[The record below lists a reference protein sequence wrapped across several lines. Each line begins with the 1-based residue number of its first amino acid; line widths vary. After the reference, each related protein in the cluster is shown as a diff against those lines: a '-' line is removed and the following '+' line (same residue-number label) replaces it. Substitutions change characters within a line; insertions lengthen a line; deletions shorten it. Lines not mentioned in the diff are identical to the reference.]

1 MPLPG
6 PGEAGSPTG
15 CMDGELNTGRPRA
28 RFSIMNETGTLAKSV
43 GTGKDRNK
51 PKAGAAVSGQEPSIS
66 LNLEEVRQK
75 D

>member
-1 MPLPG
+1 
-6 PGEAGSPTG
+6 
-15 CMDGELNTGRPRA
+15 
-28 RFSIMNETGTLAKSV
+28 MNETGTLVKSV

-51 PKAGAAVSGQEPSIS
+51 PKVGAAVSGQEPSIS

>member
-1 MPLPG
+1 
-6 PGEAGSPTG
+6 
-15 CMDGELNTGRPRA
+15 
-28 RFSIMNETGTLAKSV
+28 MNETGTLAKSV

-51 PKAGAAVSGQEPSIS
+51 PKVGAAVSGQEPSIS